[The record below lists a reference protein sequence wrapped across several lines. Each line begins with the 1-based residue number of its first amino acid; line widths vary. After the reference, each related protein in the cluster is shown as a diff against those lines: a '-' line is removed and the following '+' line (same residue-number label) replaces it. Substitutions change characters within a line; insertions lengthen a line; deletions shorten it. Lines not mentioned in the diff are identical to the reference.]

1 MRYLALCCDYDGT
14 LAHHGVLD
22 DHIIAALERLKESG
36 RHLIMVTGRELEEL
50 KTVCS
55 RLDLFER
62 VVAEN
67 GALIYRPETKE
78 VRLLAEAPPERFVQT
93 LKVRGVDPI
102 AVGRVIVATWE
113 PHENVVLE
121 TIRDLGLDLQVIFN
135 KGAVMILPAGVNKA
149 TGLRAALEELN
160 LSARNAVAVG
170 DAENDHAFFSICECS
185 VAVANALPS
194 VKEKADIVTEGDHG
208 KGVAELI
215 DEMIEDDLFSREP
228 MLLRHHIVLGQD
240 ERGRSV
246 TFSPYGVNALI
257 VGTSG
262 GGKSTVAVGL
272 VERLREKGYS
282 FCIIDPEGDYDNV
295 ESAVV
300 LGNADHPPAIDE
312 CIQLLCKPDTNAVIN
327 LLGLKLNDRPR
338 FFMSLFLRLRDLR
351 AQTGRPHWIIVDEAH
366 HVAPANWQPADISL
380 PQTLEG
386 VLMVSVSPSL
396 IAAPVLRAVDT
407 LVMLGD
413 KPREMLR
420 EFTDALGREP
430 MQIAH
435 STVEPG
441 SALLWNKNVSTPP
454 LLVRLEP
461 SRTERRRHL
470 RKYAEGELP
479 PDRSFFFRG
488 PEGKLKLRAQNL
500 IQFLELGDGVDDDT
514 WLFHLRNG
522 DAEEWMRRAIKD
534 EALAEKVAAVAR
546 EEGLDAETSR
556 QKIREIV
563 EAVYTLPA
571 TSKPADDAVVS
582 ERTG

>member
-14 LAHHGVLD
+14 IAHHGALD
-22 DHIIAALERLKESG
+22 EHIISALERLKESG
-36 RHLIMVTGRELEEL
+36 RHLVMVTGRELDEL
-50 KTVCS
+50 QTVCP

-67 GALIYRPETKE
+67 GALIYRPKTKE
-78 VRLLAEAPPERFVQT
+78 IRLLSEPPPPRFAET
-93 LKVRGVDPI
+93 LKARGVGPV

-113 PHENVVLE
+113 PHENAVLE
-121 TIRDLGLDLQVIFN
+121 TIRDLGLELQVIFN
-135 KGAVMILPAGVNKA
+135 KGAVMVLPAGVNKA
-149 TGLRAALEELN
+149 FGLRAALDELS
-160 LSARNAVAVG
+160 LSPHNAVGVG
-170 DAENDHAFFSICECS
+170 DAENDHAFLSICECA
-185 VAVANALPS
+185 VAVANALPA
-194 VKEKADIVTEGDHG
+194 VKEKADIVTRSDHG

-215 DEMIEDDLFSREP
+215 DEIIADDLLSREP
-228 MLLRHHIVLGQD
+228 MLVRHHITLGQD
-240 ERGRSV
+240 ERGSPVRL
-246 TFSPYGVNALI
+246 SPYGVNALV

-272 VERLREKGYS
+272 VERLRANGYS
-282 FCIIDPEGDYDNV
+282 FCIVDPEGDYDNV

-300 LGNADHPPAIDE
+300 LGNADHPPVIDE
-312 CIQLLCKPDTNAVIN
+312 CVQLLCKPDTNAVIN

-351 AQTGRPHWIIVDEAH
+351 AQTGRPHWLIVDEAH

-380 PQTLEG
+380 PKTLEG

-396 IAAPVLRAVDT
+396 IAQPVLSAVDT
-407 LVMLGD
+407 LIVLGE
-413 KPREMLR
+413 KPQEMLR
-420 EFTDALGREP
+420 EFTDALGHQP
-430 MQIAH
+430 VDAQHAAL
-435 STVEPG
+435 EPG
-441 SALLWNKNVSTPP
+441 TALVWNKTTGAAP
-454 LLVRLEP
+454 LHVQLEP

-522 DAEEWMRRAIKD
+522 DVAQWMSAAIKD
-534 EALAEKVAAVAR
+534 ESLSEQVAQVALDPH
-546 EEGLDAETSR
+546 LDAGESR
-556 QKIREIV
+556 QRVREIV
-563 EAVYTLPA
+563 EAIYTLPA
-571 TSKPADDAVVS
+571 TPKSTGDEVVTQ
-582 ERTG
+582 RTR